1 MNAEPRRQ
9 FVDTNILVYA
19 HDGSGGRKY
28 DIAADLLRRLWA
40 DRQGCVSTQVLQELY
55 VTITRKVPHPLA
67 SPAASDII
75 AQLAVWHVHR
85 PDTQDILS
93 AISLQ
98 ARYGIAFWDA
108 MIIQSAARLGCEV
121 VWSEDLSEGQHYGD
135 VLVRNPFRL
144 LIE

>member
-67 SPAASDII
+67 SPAQATS
-75 AQLAVWHVHR
+75 
-85 PDTQDILS
+85 
-93 AISLQ
+93 SLNWPCGTYIG
-98 ARYGIAFWDA
+98 RTHKT
-108 MIIQSAARLGCEV
+108 S
-121 VWSEDLSEGQHYGD
+121 
-135 VLVRNPFRL
+135 
-144 LIE
+144 